1 MNKKQLLCLLLYI
14 VVDWIIKSCFK
25 KLFLAEPSL
34 ERIVVKV
41 SKSSLISRE
50 SCFFSRESCFS
61 GNFLWTKSCFLMEN
75 GLKKKRNIVSAH
87 HAFKKLFWHNILWF
101 GISVRSKMFK
111 EKMVK
116 MGVFYMKMEFYRK
129 NRPE

>member
-1 MNKKQLLCLLLYI
+1 MNKKQRLCLLLYI

-25 KLFLAEPSL
+25 KLFLEGPSL

-75 GLKKKRNIVSAH
+75 GLKKKRNIASEY

-101 GISVRSKMFK
+101 GIGVRTKMFK

-116 MGVFYMKMEFYRK
+116 MGVFYMKMGFYRK
-129 NRPE
+129 NRPG